1 MVKLVFYVNIPNIGI
16 SVIYNAKYAHSNKY
30 MIFSI
35 GNANTV
41 LHQIHIL
48 MDYIVLFV
56 RIINIIILPLIPV
69 CHVQVVEYI
78 IQFKWYANVHRII
91 HFRLPVDVYNVICL
105 TILIKHHKHVCRALK
120 IMCLTQV
127 QEDVCHAHLKLQ
139 LPMGHVV
146 PHVQPILTSIR
157 QQQTVKHVQ
166 PIELIIWLHLNVSVL
181 LKHSSME

>member
-1 MVKLVFYVNIPNIGI
+1 MEVVHIAPRVNIRRITNVKVVGMEEYIIWHWLDVYAIKLLTCSGMVKLVFCVNIPNIGI
-16 SVIYNAKYAHSNKY
+16 LVIFNAKYAHSNKS

-41 LHQIHIL
+41 LHQIHIS
-48 MDYIVLFV
+48 MDYTAQFV

-69 CHVQVVEYI
+69 CHVQVAEYI

-120 IMCLTQV
+120 ITYLTQV
-127 QEDVCHAHLKLQ
+127 
-139 LPMGHVV
+139 
-146 PHVQPILTSIR
+146 
-157 QQQTVKHVQ
+157 
-166 PIELIIWLHLNVSVL
+166 
-181 LKHSSME
+181 